1 MSIETKIKIRVYIP
15 PFINHKRLD
24 ADSYVYLKDG
34 ARMSDLYHY
43 LKIPLPLRLSFLY
56 FLNYEPSKW
65 NALLKDGDMV
75 TFLFPVTG
83 G

>member
-1 MSIETKIKIRVYIP
+1 MNAEAKIKIRVYIP
-15 PFINHKRLD
+15 AFINRERLD
-24 ADSYVYLKDG
+24 ADSYAYLQDG
-34 ARMSDLYHY
+34 ARISDLYRY

-65 NALLKDGDMV
+65 NAQLKDGDTV
-75 TFLFPVTG
+75 TFLFPITG